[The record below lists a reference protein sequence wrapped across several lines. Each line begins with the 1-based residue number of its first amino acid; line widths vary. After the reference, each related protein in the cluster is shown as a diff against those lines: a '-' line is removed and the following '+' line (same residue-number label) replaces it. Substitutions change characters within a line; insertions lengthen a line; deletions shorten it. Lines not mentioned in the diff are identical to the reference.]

1 MNDFRYQEIIH
12 HAMKQQLCQEKEIIL
27 KVLGD
32 SMHPL
37 MKEGESIRVESF
49 DPNTVSVGDIITFEK
64 EDTYIT
70 HRLLWTKTR
79 DNGIELITR
88 GDNEINIDPPVS
100 PDHVLGKVAAL
111 QRGSQTLQLKTPFW
125 RFMNRLLG
133 IIFLVETICI
143 LFYRSRVGPCSP
155 LRTFVPARC
164 KPSHPY
170 RHLRNRVLRF
180 VTGIIF

>member
-1 MNDFRYQEIIH
+1 
-12 HAMKQQLCQEKEIIL
+12 MKQQLCQGKEIIL

-37 MKEGESIRVESF
+37 MKEGGSIRVEGC
-49 DPNTVSVGDIITFEK
+49 DPSTVSVGDIITFEK
-64 EDTYIT
+64 EDTFIT

-100 PDHVLGKVAAL
+100 PDQILGRVAVI
-111 QRGSQTLQLKTPFW
+111 QGGNRTFHLKTPYW

-133 IIFLVETICI
+133 VFSLVETICI
-143 LFYRSRVGPCSP
+143 QLYRSAAGRFLPVRI
-155 LRTFVPARC
+155 LVPATM
-164 KPSHPY
+164 KPSLLY
-170 RHLRNRVLRF
+170 RQIKNRGLRF
-180 VTGIIF
+180 TTGIIA